1 MACDLS
7 LGRIEPCKDA
17 VGGLKALYLINYAD
31 ITSYTY
37 DVTPGLEDLIAT
49 IVGGA
54 TINAYKYELKGTN
67 TFDQNIT
74 SSRENGTTYVE
85 QNLSVILKKQDIA
98 THNEIKLL
106 SYGRPR
112 VVVEDYNGSF
122 FLMGLE
128 HGAEVQ
134 TVAIT
139 SGAAMADLCGYTLT
153 FQAMEK
159 IPANFIDAANE
170 AALLTAGLTV
180 VA

>member
-17 VGGLKALYLINYAD
+17 VGGLKNLFIVNYAD

-37 DVTPGLEDLIAT
+37 DVTDTDLIAT
-49 IVGGA
+49 IVGS
-54 TINAYKYELKGTN
+54 TPINAYKYELKGTN

-74 SSRENGTTYVE
+74 SSRENGTTFVE

-128 HGAEVQ
+128 HGAEIQ

-139 SGAAMADLCGYTLT
+139 SGAAMADLSGYTLT

>member
-37 DVTPGLEDLIAT
+37 DVTDTDLIAT

-128 HGAEVQ
+128 HGAEIQ

-139 SGAAMADLCGYTLT
+139 SGASMADLSGYTLT

-170 AALLTAGLTV
+170 AALLTVGLTV